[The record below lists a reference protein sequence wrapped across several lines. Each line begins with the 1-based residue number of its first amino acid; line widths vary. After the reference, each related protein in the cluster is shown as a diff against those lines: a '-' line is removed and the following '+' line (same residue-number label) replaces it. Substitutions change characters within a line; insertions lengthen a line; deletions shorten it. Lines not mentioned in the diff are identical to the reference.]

1 MLKSW
6 GSGFGFSSNC
16 FLDTVNVRVFI
27 GPICPS
33 MCVGSPKF
41 AWTGGSCIKLLT
53 LSHLLSELLTIKT
66 TKVLE
71 ISILGGEEGGKLE
84 NVNMGCSGP
93 SALII

>member
-71 ISILGGEEGGKLE
+71 ISILGSMWEMLGGKSPARYVINSE
-84 NVNMGCSGP
+84 
-93 SALII
+93 